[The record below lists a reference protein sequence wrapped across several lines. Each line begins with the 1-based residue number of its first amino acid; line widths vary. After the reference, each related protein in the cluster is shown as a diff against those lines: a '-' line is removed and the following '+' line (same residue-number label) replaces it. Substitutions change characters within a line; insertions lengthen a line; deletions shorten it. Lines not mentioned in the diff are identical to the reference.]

1 MRRIRRIKIKIG
13 RGGGIYINEGREEVI
28 YEK

>member
-1 MRRIRRIKIKIG
+1 VRRIRRIKIKKEEEEV
-13 RGGGIYINEGREEVI
+13 YINEGREEVI